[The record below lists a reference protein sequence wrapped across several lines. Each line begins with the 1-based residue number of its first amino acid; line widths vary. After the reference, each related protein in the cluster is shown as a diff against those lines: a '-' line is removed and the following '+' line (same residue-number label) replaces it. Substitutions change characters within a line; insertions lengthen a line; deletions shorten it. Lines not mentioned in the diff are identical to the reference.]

1 MNHSQINLIQE
12 NNFPKTKKSN
22 PISINSNPFPFQFI
36 VNKKK
41 HNLAISYITMGNQIQ
56 KMQKN
61 KNSNLLSVS
70 KKNTAQT
77 LGNKNLI
84 TESNI
89 SKYSVNSLISKSSFT
104 NQNCNTQ
111 LKISTYKLVNK
122 NNNISDY
129 SSLLFKS
136 KNIKKNDEKKS
147 ANISVNN
154 IIKSNSILKDNLK
167 IYNKPYSKSNIR
179 NFNLKNTKDFIVYN
193 FHTLNNNILNE
204 KEIKNI
210 ELTLNNG
217 KNKNK
222 KKIIKNKEN
231 KYLFNPFQYKINNNC
246 KKEKKFLISSFIN
259 NNIKDKTNNNKL
271 NKTNNSNNTKI
282 ISKASTQCKTNNTI
296 TSSNKNNANSNFRNI
311 RNKTISIN
319 LNKIL
324 KDIQIEKKNN
334 KTIIKRNQINL
345 NNQNTSSLLEI
356 IENNIEKESSHK
368 LIRENNEEK
377 EDNSLDSFLSRL
389 IDEKNIINI
398 NNNHHNNK
406 SYNNLFDENNLYEIP
421 ENYDDKF
428 DNLHSIVRKIPF
440 NKVLINCGNFFS
452 LTNKRYDTYI
462 NEFIKKYSN

>member
-1 MNHSQINLIQE
+1 MNLSEILLTKD
-12 NNFPKTKKSN
+12 NNFQKTKKSN

-36 VNKKK
+36 INNKK

-56 KMQKN
+56 KIQKN
-61 KNSNLLSVS
+61 KNSNILSVS

-77 LGNKNLI
+77 LGNKNMI
-84 TESNI
+84 SESHI

-111 LKISTYKLVNK
+111 LKISNYKIVNK
-122 NNNISDY
+122 NNNKSDY
-129 SSLLFKS
+129 SSFLFKS
-136 KNIKKNDEKKS
+136 KKTKKNDEKKS
-147 ANISVNN
+147 ANISINN
-154 IIKSNSILKDNLK
+154 IIKSNSILKENSK
-167 IYNKPYSKSNIR
+167 IYNKLNSKSNIR
-179 NFNLKNTKDFIVYN
+179 NCNLKNTKDFIINN

-222 KKIIKNKEN
+222 KKIIKNN
-231 KYLFNPFQYKINNNC
+231 KNYLFNPFQKKITNNV
-246 KKEKKFLISSFIN
+246 KKENKILVSSFIN
-259 NNIKDKTNNNKL
+259 NNIKNKKNNNKL
-271 NKTNNSNNTKI
+271 NKTNNTNNKKI

-296 TSSNKNNANSNFRNI
+296 TSSNKNNVNSNFRNI

-324 KDIQIEKKNN
+324 KDIQIEKKNY
-334 KTIIKRNQINL
+334 KSIIKRNQINL
-345 NNQNTSSLLEI
+345 NNQNTTSLLEI
-356 IENNIEKESSHK
+356 IEKNIEKESSHK
-368 LIRENNEEK
+368 LITENNEEK
-377 EDNSLDSFLSRL
+377 EENSLDSFLSIL
-389 IDEKNIINI
+389 KDKKNIIN
-398 NNNHHNNK
+398 NNNHHHNNK
-406 SYNNLFDENNLYEIP
+406 SYINNLFDENNLYEIP

-428 DNLHSIVRKIPF
+428 DNLHSIVKKIPF

-462 NEFIKKYSN
+462 NEFIQNYSN